1 MLNPQTVEE
10 QSWSLM
16 GQGCPPGGPPP
27 SALSAPPETDLWFYR
42 TRTVA
47 LLRRYA
53 RVSVEIGRL
62 PSLLGR
68 EVFRTRATSY
78 SMKNFED
85 VVIFVTDME
94 RSLEQLSDFDRRL
107 LAMNILE
114 GYSVPEV
121 SRILC
126 YPQRTI
132 ERQLQ
137 EALDELSR
145 ILLKCALLHSLPT
158 SRN

>member
-1 MLNPQTVEE
+1 MLNRQTVED

-16 GQGCPPGGPPP
+16 GQRSSPGGAPP
-27 SALSAPPETDLWFYR
+27 SALSAPPESDLWLYR
-42 TRTVA
+42 PRTVA

-53 RVSVEIGRL
+53 RASVEIGRL
-62 PSLLGR
+62 PSLIGR

-94 RSLEQLSDFDRRL
+94 HSLDQLPDFDRRL
-107 LAMNILE
+107 LAMNIFE

-126 YPQRTI
+126 YPRRTI

-137 EALDELSR
+137 EVLDDLSG
-145 ILLKCALLHSLPT
+145 ILLKCALLHKFPV
-158 SRN
+158 SRD